1 VHLVRIDESVPGR
14 VPPLGEVHD
23 VILREWKTE
32 KAMELREQIYSRLRE
47 RYVVELP
54 DDVTRA
60 NP

>member
-1 VHLVRIDESVPGR
+1 M
-14 VPPLGEVHD
+14 HD

-47 RYVVELP
+47 RYSVELP
-54 DDVTRA
+54 DDMTRP